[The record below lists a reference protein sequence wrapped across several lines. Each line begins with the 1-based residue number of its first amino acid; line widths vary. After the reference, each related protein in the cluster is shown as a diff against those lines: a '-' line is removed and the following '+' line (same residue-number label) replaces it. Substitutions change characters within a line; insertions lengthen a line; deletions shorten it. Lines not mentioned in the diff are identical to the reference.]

1 MRPKIK
7 DNFLQNAIKYITEN
21 GPSTANELHDSLQFT
36 ARGKPLRDTL
46 TPRQC
51 QQILARC
58 SKLVQK
64 DTEVYYRDTNRNTT
78 YTVSMY
84 HLVGDA

>member
-7 DNFLQNAIKYITEN
+7 HNFLQNAIKYITEN
-21 GPSTANELHDSLQFT
+21 GPSTANELHDSLQYT

-64 DTEVYYRDTNRNTT
+64 DTEVYYRDTNRKTT